1 MGIEEYLLGGLLLA
15 TLIAFVSFRKAL
27 TGTRRQAYEPV
38 KVSIARSAS
47 NKAYTSRS
55 DHILE

>member
-1 MGIEEYLLGGLLLA
+1 MGIEGYLLGGLLFT
-15 TLIAFVSFRKAL
+15 TLIAIVSVRKAL
-27 TGTRRQAYEPV
+27 TRTRRQAYEPV
-38 KVSIARSAS
+38 KVSVARRPS